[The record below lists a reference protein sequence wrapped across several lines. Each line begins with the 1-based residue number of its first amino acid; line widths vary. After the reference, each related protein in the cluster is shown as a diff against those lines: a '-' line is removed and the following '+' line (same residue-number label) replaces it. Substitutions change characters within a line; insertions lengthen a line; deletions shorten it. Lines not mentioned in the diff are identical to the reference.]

1 MRRALVPATAA
12 ALIAGLGG
20 SAVALSAPG
29 APAHMHMHMH
39 MSVSAAAS
47 GPTAVRLHRKVV
59 RIPIQNFKFSPAR
72 VVVSRG
78 TRIVWTN
85 KDSDAHTISSKSARW
100 ASKALNTGRSYTQT
114 VRRKGTIRY
123 ICSIHPFMHGTV
135 IVK

>member
-12 ALIAGLGG
+12 ALTAGLAGA
-20 SAVALSAPG
+20 AVALSASG
-29 APAHMHMHMH
+29 GQMHMHMNAGA
-39 MSVSAAAS
+39 SAAT
-47 GPTAVRLHRKVV
+47 PTVARLHRKVV
-59 RIPIQNFKFSPAR
+59 RVAIRNFKFSPAR

-85 KDSDAHTISSKSARW
+85 RDSDAHTITSKSAHW

-123 ICSIHPFMHGTV
+123 ICSIHPYMHGTV